1 MKNKA
6 MFVTFLSSAVFVV
19 GCDKNN
25 QTTDQQLNN
34 AKVET
39 EKAAQNMRDYTYA
52 QKDEFVKEMRHQLD
66 ALNKDLDN
74 LSAKMQNS
82 SDAVKADAKP
92 KMQALRDQADKL
104 QKKLDDVQTTNESNW
119 NDFKAGVNKGMDN
132 VKDSFNQARQWVSDK
147 IAP

>member
-1 MKNKA
+1 

-25 QTTDQQLNN
+25 QTADQQLNN
-34 AKVET
+34 AKAET

>member
-1 MKNKA
+1 

-25 QTTDQQLNN
+25 QTADQQLKN
-34 AKVET
+34 AKAET